1 VPHNVFFCFK
11 TYIVSFASFVLFVWL
26 LSTDQMM
33 RTRNA
38 LGAPA
43 QGFMVYDKLLLPILK
58 AFAQY
63 TQYMLPAV
71 LYVCTLCIVA
81 EQSVTVINS
90 SQVIPPVDSSL
101 QCPAGIIM
109 WSVCITVHGYQY
121 SGELCY
127 LILEVQKMEEV
138 KSSIKFVVSC
148 EAAQCCM

>member
-1 VPHNVFFCFK
+1 
-11 TYIVSFASFVLFVWL
+11 
-26 LSTDQMM
+26 M

-38 LGAPA
+38 IGAPA

-81 EQSVTVINS
+81 EQSVTVITSN
-90 SQVIPPVDSSL
+90 QVIAPVDSSL

-109 WSVCITVHGYQY
+109 WSVLLYMVTN
-121 SGELCY
+121 
-127 LILEVQKMEEV
+127 ILE
-138 KSSIKFVVSC
+138 SC
-148 EAAQCCM
+148 VILFWR